1 MFIFKSVLPAG
12 VHASHACLVP
22 AGMDTLVVVRGHM
35 SPRKAT
41 NHQAVSLAPSVL
53 ILMWVDLVTFLS
65 S

>member
-12 VHASHACLVP
+12 VHASHAHLVP
-22 AGMDTLVVVRGHM
+22 AGMDIPVVVRGHM
-35 SPRKAT
+35 GSQKAT

-53 ILMWVDLVTFLS
+53 ILMCVDLVTFLS

>member
-12 VHASHACLVP
+12 VHASHARLVP
-22 AGMDTLVVVRGHM
+22 AGMDTLVVVSSHVG
-35 SPRKAT
+35 PWKAT
-41 NHQAVSLAPSVL
+41 NHQADSLASSIL